1 MDKTHLV
8 LSVNDFKNYYK
19 YLYLSNQHPCQ
30 HILKFQW
37 LVAGLWSSLYSPVT
51 FTNETNLL
59 DITDLLL
66 NVALN
71 TWNTYICTSRIITPI
86 SSSNKSDSH
95 DITEILLKVEL
106 NTINSNPI
114 HNFFSLLY
122 YREKM
127 TKMKYY

>member
-1 MDKTHLV
+1 M
-8 LSVNDFKNYYK
+8 
-19 YLYLSNQHPCQ
+19 
-30 HILKFQW
+30 HIQQI
-37 LVAGLWSSLYSPVT
+37 VENRSLGT
-51 FTNETNLL
+51 F
-59 DITDLLL
+59 
-66 NVALN
+66 
-71 TWNTYICTSRIITPI
+71 
-86 SSSNKSDSH
+86 DSH